1 MILNGKY
8 RMVEVPWVRSRSG
21 SSLLIS
27 LGVLMTLMESEKP
40 VAAVS
45 KTVSENSFA
54 YWVYTPLL
62 VKKA

>member
-1 MILNGKY
+1 MANTEWLKSHGFAP
-8 RMVEVPWVRSRSG
+8 EADP
-21 SSLLIS
+21 LCS

-40 VAAVS
+40 VAAVL